1 MLTQMIMNLTGKM
14 GNPGENITN
23 AENPDEIF
31 KLPIEYVNK
40 SEVHDL
46 SPVVA
51 NDLELVTSNTENGKS
66 MYDYLFNPKH
76 EFAKQM
82 IPKWGEK
89 YTSNP
94 SFIEDSQIVIQHSNQ
109 YIEKMKANTF
119 QVDCDRVLTIWKN
132 VKEDPRF
139 LEKYSYMEWEM
150 FKYLN
155 NSSSYFTYTDD
166 YSSDYLGA
174 IFHPPSI

>member
-1 MLTQMIMNLTGKM
+1 MLTQIITNLTGKM
-14 GNPGENITN
+14 GNPHENRSDS
-23 AENPDEIF
+23 ENTDEMF

-51 NDLELVTSNTENGKS
+51 NDLELVTSNTETGKS

-94 SFIEDSQIVIQHSNQ
+94 SFIKESQLVLQDSTQ
-109 YIEKMKANTF
+109 YIEKMKSNTF

-132 VKEDPRF
+132 VKEC
-139 LEKYSYMEWEM
+139 S
-150 FKYLN
+150 
-155 NSSSYFTYTDD
+155 
-166 YSSDYLGA
+166 
-174 IFHPPSI
+174 